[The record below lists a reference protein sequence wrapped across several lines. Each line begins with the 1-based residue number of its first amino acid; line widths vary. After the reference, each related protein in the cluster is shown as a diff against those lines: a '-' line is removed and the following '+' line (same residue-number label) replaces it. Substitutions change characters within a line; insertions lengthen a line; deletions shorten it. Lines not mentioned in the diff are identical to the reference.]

1 MISVFV
7 SCILFLVTSQPFL
20 AARGAA
26 TAGRITLFPKLHAGQ
41 TFTYLLES
49 RTKKNIKIESRVFTP
64 SGPDDAQIDTQWLLH
79 VEILEVRPQGDR
91 AAIQARSR
99 FQSVNTASEP
109 TRSDKDSDGSDAKS
123 VEFTLLPDGRVEGL
137 TGMDDLFLEQRQAW
151 QDWLRQF
158 AIAAVFP
165 REGVKPGQTW
175 KSTEQEQAPSPI
187 IKLEWD
193 KRATYVRDEPCTPI
207 QMADTSAAPNDPPP
221 ETCAVILTRAV
232 LKQKSRVGDTTPKDF
247 SMHALSTSGTATG
260 TNETISYISLK
271 TGLVM
276 RVTEDAQQ
284 FMDVIIAK
292 TDGSN
297 QVHYNINAASH
308 TEVFLIAPSSRSNP

>member
-1 MISVFV
+1 
-7 SCILFLVTSQPFL
+7 LLP
-20 AARGAA
+20 AAAAA

-49 RTKKNIKIESRVFTP
+49 RTKKNVKTESRVFTP
-64 SGPDDAQIDTQWLLH
+64 SGPDDTQIDNQWFLH
-79 VEILEVRPQGDR
+79 VEILDVRPQGDR
-91 AAIQARSR
+91 AAIHARSR
-99 FQSVNTASEP
+99 FQSVNASEQKP
-109 TRSDKDSDGSDAKS
+109 LAKRSDSSDAKS
-123 VEFTLLPDGRVEGL
+123 VEFTIVPDGRVEGL

-151 QDWLRQF
+151 LDWLRQF

-165 REGVKPGQTW
+165 REGVKLGQTW
-175 KSTEQEQAPSPI
+175 KSTEPEQAPSPI
-187 IKLEWD
+187 IKLQWD

-207 QMADTSAAPNDPPP
+207 QMADTATAPSDSPS

-292 TDGSN
+292 ADGSN
-297 QVHYNINAASH
+297 EVHYNINAASH
-308 TEVFLIAPSSRSNP
+308 TEVFLIAPSSQSNP